1 MNFEKIASTLTN
13 EEIDTVIGIFYEEQ
27 QRRKRAQR
35 QKLIDNFHS
44 AFSELRKA
52 GIVSKYYEEPDGCCS
67 AVYVEDW
74 DNFEFD

>member
-1 MNFEKIASTLTN
+1 MDFEKIASTLTN
-13 EEIDTVIGIFYEEQ
+13 EEIDAVIGIFYEEQ
-27 QRRKRAQR
+27 RRREKAQR

-52 GIVSKYYEEPDGCCS
+52 GIVPKFYEEPDGCCS

-74 DNFEFD
+74 DGFEFD